1 MTDKTDVMRGE
12 FEAWYRSRFTF
23 DGKCYMDVSSLE
35 PSIDGDYKDRVNDA
49 WLGYQAALQSPAVRE
64 LVEALELAREELD
77 GLPHSL
83 GYDFTHIPKM
93 DKALAYFASIKGD
106 KP

>member
-12 FEAWYRSRFTF
+12 FERRFTF
-23 DGKCYMDVSSLE
+23 VLNLKRNARGHYVSSSTFE
-35 PSIDGDYKDRVNDA
+35 AWDGFKA
-49 WLGYQAALQSPAVRE
+49 GYQAALQSPAVRE
-64 LVEALELAREELD
+64 LVDALRLAREEID

-83 GYDFTHIPKM
+83 GYEFTHIPKM
-93 DKALAYFASIKGD
+93 DKALANFASIAKWD